1 MKDIAKQIRIL
12 LEIELKSLRMYFI
25 QIFFNIIIIP
35 ISFLIINLL
44 NGNTDYAY
52 MISGFMI
59 SSLIGALLNT
69 YAMRVS
75 NIMSIE
81 VLEMYATWNVKNLVL
96 IYGIGFY
103 YLVAILPVLL
113 ASMVI
118 LLSNGINISIFEFII
133 SLLLGTMIIM
143 NLGILLGS
151 SIKNFYVAS
160 GIIAYVNFLL
170 MLITP
175 LYYKSSFTNLIYRII
190 NFVNPISHALGL
202 LRHSVGIEWNM
213 SIISFVYL
221 VAINIVISIINYKRI
236 NNLYMT
242 EKYI

>member
-1 MKDIAKQIRIL
+1 MKQIKVL
-12 LEIELKSLRMYFI
+12 LEIEFKSLRMYFS

-35 ISFLIINLL
+35 ISFLTINLL

-59 SSLIGALLNT
+59 SSLIGALLNI

-81 VLEMYATWNVKNLVL
+81 VLEMYTTWNIKNTTLV
-96 IYGIGFY
+96 YGIGFY
-103 YLVAILPVLL
+103 YILAILPVLL
-113 ASMVI
+113 ICTTI
-118 LLSNGINISIFEFII
+118 LLSNGISISIFGFII
-133 SLLLGTMIIM
+133 SLILGTIIIM

-151 SIKNFYVAS
+151 SIKNHYIAS
-160 GIIAYVNFLL
+160 GIIAYINFLL
-170 MLITP
+170 ILITP
-175 LYYKSSFTNLIYRII
+175 IYYKSFSTNIIYRSIDYI
-190 NFVNPISHALGL
+190 NPISHVLRL
-202 LRHSVGIEWNM
+202 LRYSLGIESDL
-213 SIISFVYL
+213 SILISLIYL
-221 VAINIVISIINYKRI
+221 VTINIVVSIRNYSKI